1 MSEPDAWRTLRR
13 FTAARIGLGRTGV
26 SLPTDRA
33 LEFQA
38 AHAAARTAVHEPL
51 DADALAAALT
61 DSFPDVAIV
70 TTEAPDRTT
79 YLKRPDLGRKLSAEG
94 RASLNPS
101 PCNVTVVICDG
112 LSARA
117 VAAHAVPL
125 LADLLPRLAADGITV
140 GPLTIVTQGRVAVG
154 DAVGEAL
161 GADLVLMLIGERPG
175 LSASDSLGI
184 YITHGPR
191 PGRSDAERNCISNVR
206 PEGLTYPQAAYRAH
220 YLVSEALSRGH
231 SGVALKDDTVAPDA
245 IGGGSA
251 AFLLPG
257 AG

>member
-38 AHAAARTAVHEPL
+38 AHAAARTAVHEKL
-51 DADALAAALT
+51 DVDALAAALAGMF
-61 DSFPDVAIV
+61 SGVAILA
-70 TTEAPDRTT
+70 TEAGDRTT
-79 YLKRPDLGRKLSAEG
+79 YLKRPDLGRKLNAD
-94 RASLNPS
+94 SLAALKPS
-101 PCNVTVVICDG
+101 PCNVAVVICDG

-117 VAAHAVPL
+117 VSAHAAAL
-125 LADLLPRLAADGITV
+125 LADLLPRLAADGFTV
-140 GPLTIVTQGRVAVG
+140 GPLTIVKQGRVAVG

-175 LSASDSLGI
+175 LSASDSLGA
-184 YITHGPR
+184 YITHGPCR
-191 PGRSDAERNCISNVR
+191 GRSDAQRNCISNIR
-206 PEGLTYPQAAYRAH
+206 PEGLTCGQAAYRAH
-220 YLVSEALSRGH
+220 YLISEALSRGY
-231 SGVALKDDTVAPDA
+231 SGVALKDDTVAQDA

-251 AFLLPG
+251 GFLLSG
-257 AG
+257 KN